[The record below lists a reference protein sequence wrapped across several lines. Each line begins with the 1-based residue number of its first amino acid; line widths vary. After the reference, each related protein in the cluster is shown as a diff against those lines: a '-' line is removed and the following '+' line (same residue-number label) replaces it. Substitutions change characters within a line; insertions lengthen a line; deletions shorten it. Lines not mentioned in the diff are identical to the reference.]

1 MMGDVI
7 IMNDKAK
14 FIEVSKEQEDK
25 IELIRNSFSNMYDVL
40 DVNCKKN
47 REISLAYTKLEEA
60 QMWAIKGIT
69 REETL

>member
-14 FIEVSKEQEDK
+14 FIKVSKEQEDK

-47 REISLAYTKLEEA
+47 REVSLAYTKLEEA

-69 REETL
+69 REE

>member
-14 FIEVSKEQEDK
+14 FIKVSKEQEDR

-47 REISLAYTKLEEA
+47 REVSLAYTKLEEA

-69 REETL
+69 REE